1 MMNIL
6 LTGAFGNVGSS
17 TLDELLNQGYN
28 VRIFELPTKR
38 NRHIAKNFDRVEY
51 LDRVELFWGD
61 LRNYSDVLAAM
72 DNIDVILHVGGII
85 PPLADRLPE
94 LAEAVNV
101 GGTENILRAMHAQ
114 TVPPRIVF
122 TSSIS
127 VYGDRREN
135 PWIKV
140 TDPLQP
146 SAHDLYGKQKL
157 RAETLVRQS
166 GFEWCVF
173 RLTYITSMDKL
184 YMDPLMFEMPLETCI
199 EICDTKDVGLALTNA
214 VDSEEIWGKI
224 LNIAGGDTCRTTFG
238 EYLIKMMALFGLGK
252 NVLPA
257 DAFSKTPFHCGWL
270 DTTESQKFLYFQR
283 TTLDSY
289 YAEVKNKAKFTRFFA
304 SLFRPIAKAVILGR
318 SPYFK
323 IKQKR
328 QRKAGKKER
337 LQKSSKSQSIMNYLH
352 SLNRLSSQMLVLKSE
367 VIYPVITQ
375 TTND

>member
-1 MMNIL
+1 MNIL
-6 LTGAFGNVGSS
+6 LTGAFGNVGLS
-17 TLDELLNQGYN
+17 TLDELLNQGYY
-28 VRIFELPTKR
+28 VRIFELSTKR
-38 NRHIAKNFDRVEY
+38 NKHIAKDY
-51 LDRVELFWGD
+51 LHSDNVDIFWGD

-72 DNIDVILHVGGII
+72 EQIDVVLHVGGII
-85 PPLADRLPE
+85 PPLADRLPN

-101 GGTENILRAMHAQ
+101 GGTENILRAIHAQ

-140 TDPLQP
+140 TDSLQP
-146 SAHDLYGKQKL
+146 STHDLYGKQKL
-157 RAETLVRQS
+157 RAETLVRKS
-166 GFEWCVF
+166 GLEWCVF

-214 VDSEEIWGKI
+214 VDSEEIWGKT

-238 EYLIKMMALFGLGK
+238 EYLIKMLALFGLGK

-257 DAFSKTPFHCGWL
+257 DAFSTSPFHCGWL
-270 DTTESQKFLYFQR
+270 DTSESEKLLSFQR

-323 IKQKR
+323 KNRKR
-328 QRKAGKKER
+328 QREAEKKQR
-337 LQKSSKSQSIMNYLH
+337 FQNSQSIKEYLL
-352 SLNRLSSQMLVLKSE
+352 SLNRLASQMLVLKSE
-367 VIYPVITQ
+367 VISPVINQ

>member
-1 MMNIL
+1 MNIL
-6 LTGAFGNVGSS
+6 LTGAFGNVGLS
-17 TLDELLNQGYN
+17 TLDELLNQGYY
-28 VRIFELPTKR
+28 VRIFELSTKR
-38 NRHIAKNFDRVEY
+38 NKHIAKDY
-51 LDRVELFWGD
+51 LHSDNVDIFWGD

-72 DNIDVILHVGGII
+72 EEIDVVLHVGGII
-85 PPLADRLPE
+85 PPLADRLPD

-127 VYGDRREN
+127 VYRDRREN

-140 TDPLQP
+140 TDSLQP
-146 SAHDLYGKQKL
+146 STHDLYGKQKL

-166 GFEWCVF
+166 GLEWCVF

-184 YMDPLMFEMPLETCI
+184 YIDPLMFEMPLETCI
-199 EICDTKDVGLALTNA
+199 EICDTKDVGLALTIA

-238 EYLIKMMALFGLGK
+238 EYLIKMMSLFGLGK

-257 DAFSKTPFHCGWL
+257 DAFSTSPFHCGWL
-270 DTTESQKFLYFQR
+270 DTAESQKFLSFQR

-289 YAEVKNKAKFTRFFA
+289 YAEVKNKAKLTRFFA
-304 SLFRPIAKAVILGR
+304 TLFRPIAKAVILGR

-323 IKQKR
+323 KTRNR
-328 QRKAGKKER
+328 QRKAGKKQK
-337 LQKSSKSQSIMNYLH
+337 LQKSQSIKEYLH
-352 SLNRLSSQMLVLKSE
+352 SLNCMSSQILALKSE
-367 VIYPVITQ
+367 VISPAIINTSHTTQ
-375 TTND
+375 K